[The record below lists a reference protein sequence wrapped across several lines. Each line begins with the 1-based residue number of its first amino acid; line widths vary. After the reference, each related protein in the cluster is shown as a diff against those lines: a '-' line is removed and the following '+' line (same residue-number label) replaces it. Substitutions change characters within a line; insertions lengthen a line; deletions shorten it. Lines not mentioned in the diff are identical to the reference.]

1 MQTFHWTV
9 ISVRRDVCEVL
20 LCRHN
25 KETSEG
31 KVLLLFPVLKLSVSK
46 ELVFFFYTIKC

>member
-9 ISVRRDVCEVL
+9 ISVSRDVCEVL

-25 KETSEG
+25 DTTEG
-31 KVLLLFPVLKLSVSK
+31 KVRK
-46 ELVFFFYTIKC
+46 